1 MSEQKVSLPRIN
13 SSQSAQRMR
22 PYAEIRRELSS
33 GNLEE
38 NLNPT
43 QAANIPLAHPNV
55 RSRKYVQPFSEQ
67 KNINIAVEHNQQSP
81 FRRMQSREAKHGV
94 AGRPRSNIS
103 NRSNEAIINID
114 PQTQFNSGTRQDK
127 SALNHI
133 RRIRRHLASQQSDV
147 RIIKDSVEK
156 KYV

>member
-1 MSEQKVSLPRIN
+1 
-13 SSQSAQRMR
+13 MR

-67 KNINIAVEHNQQSP
+67 KNINIAVEYN
-81 FRRMQSREAKHGV
+81 
-94 AGRPRSNIS
+94 
-103 NRSNEAIINID
+103 
-114 PQTQFNSGTRQDK
+114 
-127 SALNHI
+127 
-133 RRIRRHLASQQSDV
+133 
-147 RIIKDSVEK
+147 
-156 KYV
+156 